1 MIANRIKPVLVAA
14 ALFASLASATN
25 ARDGWIDAGSGVYRL
40 GSNRSEQRDD
50 RSPNV
55 ESFRVFYTGTASF
68 VRRLGIFSGPLQ
80 ARPIPDFGIHFAR
93 YFSQDYWWGQEGRVV
108 LAPKAKII
116 DVDSGLRGRGLGNA
130 CAYEAGVCVI
140 RGGN

>member
-14 ALFASLASATN
+14 ALFASLASAAN
-25 ARDGWIDAGSGVYRL
+25 ARDGRSGADGSVYRL
-40 GSNRSEQRDD
+40 GGNHWVEQGDGA
-50 RSPNV
+50 PNV

-80 ARPIPDFGIHFAR
+80 APPIPDFGIHFSR
-93 YFSQDYWWGQEGRVV
+93 YFSEGYWQGEEGRVV
-108 LAPKAKII
+108 LAPRAKII
-116 DVDSGLRGRGLGNA
+116 DVGTGLRGFGNA
-130 CAYEAGVCVI
+130 CSYGAGVCVI

>member
-14 ALFASLASATN
+14 ALFASLASAAN
-25 ARDGWIDAGSGVYRL
+25 ARDGWSDRDSSVYRL
-40 GSNRSEQRDD
+40 GSNRWEHRDD
-50 RSPNV
+50 RTSNV

-80 ARPIPDFGIHFAR
+80 ARPVPDFGIHFAR
-93 YFSQDYWWGQEGRVV
+93 YFSQDYWWGQEGGVV

-116 DVDSGLRGRGLGNA
+116 DVDSGLRGYGIGHA

>member
-25 ARDGWIDAGSGVYRL
+25 ARDGRSDPDSSVYRL
-40 GSNRSEQRDD
+40 ASNRWAERED
-50 RSPNV
+50 RASDV

-80 ARPIPDFGIHFAR
+80 APPIPDFGIHFAR
-93 YFSQDYWWGQEGRVV
+93 YFSEDYWWAQEGRVV

-116 DVDSGLRGRGLGNA
+116 DVDSGLRGFGNA
-130 CAYEAGVCVI
+130 CSYEADVCVI

>member
-14 ALFASLASATN
+14 ALFASLASAAN
-25 ARDGWIDAGSGVYRL
+25 AGDGWSGADGSVYRL
-40 GSNRSEQRDD
+40 GSDRSEPRED
-50 RSPNV
+50 RSSNV

-80 ARPIPDFGIHFAR
+80 ARPIPDSGIHFAR

-116 DVDSGLRGRGLGNA
+116 DVDNGLRGFGIEDA

>member
-14 ALFASLASATN
+14 ALFASFASAAD
-25 ARDGWIDAGSGVYRL
+25 ARDGWTDPDGSVYRL
-40 GSNRSEQRDD
+40 GSNRW
-50 RSPNV
+50 V
-55 ESFRVFYTGTASF
+55 ERADNMSDVEGFHVFYTGTASF
-68 VRRLGIFSGPLQ
+68 VRKLGIFSGALQ
-80 ARPIPDFGIHFAR
+80 ARPIPDFGIHFSR
-93 YFSQDYWWGQEGRVV
+93 YFSEDYWGQEGRVV

-116 DVDSGLRGRGLGNA
+116 DVDSGLRGFGNA

>member
-14 ALFASLASATN
+14 AFFASLASAAN
-25 ARDGWIDAGSGVYRL
+25 ARDGWSDAGSGVYRL
-40 GSNRSEQRDD
+40 EQRED
-50 RSPNV
+50 RSSNV

-80 ARPIPDFGIHFAR
+80 APPIPDFGIHFAR
-93 YFSQDYWWGQEGRVV
+93 YFSEDYWWAQEGRVV

-116 DVDSGLRGRGLGNA
+116 DVGTGLRGFADA
-130 CAYEAGVCVI
+130 CSYEFGVCVI